1 MTGSVNSS
9 AKELP
14 DLSEGLWFS
23 QELSQQCLMSNL
35 VTLLQNFGKS
45 FGGDTKNLFILFYLC
60 LLLLEDRLFHLS
72 I

>member
-1 MTGSVNSS
+1 MTGSVTPS

-14 DLSEGLWFS
+14 DLSERLWFS

-35 VTLLQNFGKS
+35 VTLLQKFGKS

-60 LLLLEDRLFHLS
+60 LLFLEDRLFHLS